1 MSYFLTQLGAARF
14 KGSKNGVAF
23 RREVFFHQVSLSGF
37 ANAVDAL
44 KGDKQSVAQLTS
56 SF

>member
-1 MSYFLTQLGAARF
+1 MSDFLTQLGASRF
-14 KGSKNGVAF
+14 KGSHTGQASRSK
-23 RREVFFHQVSLSGF
+23 VFFHQVSLSGF

-44 KGDKQSVAQLTS
+44 KGDKQSVAQVTS